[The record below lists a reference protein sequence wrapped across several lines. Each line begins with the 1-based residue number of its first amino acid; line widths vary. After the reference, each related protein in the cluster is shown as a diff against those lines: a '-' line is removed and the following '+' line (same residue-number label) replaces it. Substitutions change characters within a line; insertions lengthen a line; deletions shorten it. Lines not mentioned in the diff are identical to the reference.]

1 MSGAVPFNDLSR
13 IHSPLRDSFVEAF
26 TSIVDSN
33 RFILGPGVA
42 AFEEAL
48 AEACNTQFAVGVSS
62 GTDAL
67 LASLMALDIGPGD
80 EVITTPYTF
89 FATAGTIMRLGATP
103 IFVDIEPI
111 SFNLNVNLIEARLS
125 EKTKAIMPVH
135 LFGQCAD
142 MSAILALAK
151 DRNIPVI
158 EDAAQSIGATD
169 EQGRAAGSMGS
180 MGCFSFFPAKN
191 LGGFGDGG
199 AITTNDENLATELR
213 SLRVHGSP
221 KKYMHD
227 RVGGNFR
234 LDALQAAILQIKLPH
249 LPSWTKQRQT
259 VAQTYRSLFEQSGLT
274 DEVQLP
280 AAGVG
285 NHVYNQ
291 FVIRASRRDALREYL
306 MENEVACAVYYPL
319 ALHQQPCFKHLEIEA
334 GAFPEAEKA
343 TNEVL
348 ALPVFPGMREEE
360 VERVVQVISR
370 FYQ

>member
-1 MSGAVPFNDLSR
+1 MSEAVPFNDLSR
-13 IHSPLRDSFVEAF
+13 IHAPLRESFVEAF
-26 TSIVDSN
+26 TSILDSN
-33 RFILGPGVA
+33 QFILGPGVS

-48 AEACNTQFAVGVSS
+48 AQACESEFAIGVSS

-67 LASLMALDIGPGD
+67 LASLMALNIGPGD

-103 IFVDIEPI
+103 VFVDIEPD
-111 SFNLNVNLIEARLS
+111 SFNLNVKLVQSRLS
-125 EKTKAIMPVH
+125 HKTKAIMPVH

-142 MSAILALAK
+142 MKAILSLAK
-151 DRNIPVI
+151 EANIPVV

-169 EQGRAAGSMGS
+169 SEGRTAGAMGA

-199 AITTNDENLATELR
+199 AITTNDEVLATQLR

-221 KKYMHD
+221 KKYMHE

-249 LPSWTKQRQT
+249 LSQWTQQRQNI
-259 VAQTYRSLFEQSGLT
+259 AQTYRTLFEQSGLT
-274 DEVQLP
+274 SVLRLP
-280 AAGVG
+280 TEGQG

-291 FVIRASRRDALREYL
+291 FVIRAPKRDALREHL
-306 MENEVACAVYYPL
+306 MEYHVASAVYYPL
-319 ALHQQPCFKHLEIEA
+319 ALHQQPCFQHLELPE
-334 GAFPEAEKA
+334 GSFPEAEKA

-348 ALPVFPGMREEE
+348 ALPVFPGMREDEAQ
-360 VERVVQVISR
+360 RVVQVISR